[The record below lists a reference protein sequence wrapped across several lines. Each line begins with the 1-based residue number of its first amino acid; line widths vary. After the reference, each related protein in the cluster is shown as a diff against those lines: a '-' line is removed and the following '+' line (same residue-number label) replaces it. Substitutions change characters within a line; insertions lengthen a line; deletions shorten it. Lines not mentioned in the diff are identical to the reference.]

1 MRRRKGQY
9 DSEPRRWTEVVPA
22 DVQDTSLASYMEGI
36 QSFPISLYESPGL
49 GAQAEVQFG
58 IF

>member
-1 MRRRKGQY
+1 MTQNLVVGH
-9 DSEPRRWTEVVPA
+9 EVVSA

-49 GAQAEVQFG
+49 GAIQ
-58 IF
+58 